1 MRTKLILAAL
11 IASLVAGAA
20 LARDDRKP
28 SELYAEKEESFLRA
42 IAAEYDKAASSLR
55 KEGLNQYARMLFEEA
70 ITYYPNDRDARKAL
84 GYVRKGRE
92 WVLDPDE
99 AKKLPAS
106 NSRPQGV
113 SEDLF
118 KRMSKEKY
126 DKVKEKADL
135 YAGRKY
141 AGLGKWCV
149 KEGLSD
155 QAKKAFEKAVLLDP
169 DNETARKGLGY
180 EKVGDEWLTPK
191 QIKARQDAKEG
202 RLVDDSPSKFEG
214 PLGIKL
220 HKMESA
226 HFRIETVFSVEALKD
241 YIKNCETT
249 YAYFLRDVGE
259 SEIKDVWGGRRA
271 FSLVLGS
278 REQWHRYVDLF
289 SGGDARQKEFT
300 KQCSG
305 SRGDPNLFGV
315 QWEGEE
321 GSHASTVDGLVH
333 KTTHMLVYH
342 YWGLSEQAWLQEG
355 FAYYYTVKVL
365 ESTHQHC
372 VALGDYNSQSGGMK
386 DWGQSQN
393 WKELVKKDVVSAADP
408 DLRMF
413 YGLKTKDLQYNSSV
427 KSWSMI
433 SWLFDKHREKFLEFL
448 QAVGNQ
454 GVEEEKAFR
463 DIFGWDSF
471 EAVDNAWREF
481 VRENY

>member
-1 MRTKLILAAL
+1 MRTNIIILAL
-11 IASLVAGAA
+11 IGSLAAGAA

-42 IAAEYDKAASSLR
+42 ISAEYVKAADSLR
-55 KEGLNQYARMLFEEA
+55 KEGLSQYARMLYGEA
-70 ITYYPNDRDARKAL
+70 IEYFPNDKDARKAL
-84 GYVRKGRE
+84 GFVRKGRE

-99 AKKLPAS
+99 AKKLPES
-106 NSRPQGV
+106 NSRPQGI

-118 KRMSKEKY
+118 KQLSKEKY
-126 DKVKEKADL
+126 DKLKEKADL

-141 AGLGKWCV
+141 AGLGKWCE
-149 KEGLSD
+149 KEGLAD
-155 QAKKAFEKAVLLDP
+155 QAKKAYEKAVLLDSG
-169 DNETARKGLGY
+169 NETARTGLGY

-191 QIKARQDAKEG
+191 QIQARREAKEG
-202 RLVDDSPSKFEG
+202 KLVEDTSRFEG

-220 HKMESA
+220 NKMESA

-241 YIKNCETT
+241 YVKNCETV

-259 SEIKDVWGGRRA
+259 SEIKDVWEGRKA
-271 FSLVLGS
+271 FALVLGS

-289 SGGDARQKEFT
+289 GGGDARQKEFT

-342 YWGLSEQAWLQEG
+342 YWKLTDQAWLHEG

-372 VALGDYNSQSGGMK
+372 VALGDYNSPSGGMK

-393 WKELVKKDVVSAADP
+393 WKELVKKDVVTVADP

-413 YGLKTKDLQYNSSV
+413 YGLQTKDLKYNSSV
-427 KSWSMI
+427 KAWSMI
-433 SWLFDKHREKFLEFL
+433 SWLFDKHREKFIEWLK
-448 QAVGNQ
+448 AVGHN
-454 GVEEEKAFR
+454 GVDEEQAFK
-463 DIFGWDSF
+463 DVFGWDSF